1 MWDVDSF
8 CFFYGLFTFL
18 FDIGYLWIIFIN
30 QSDFSAIQFP
40 KRSLVA
46 SSALLIATYGVF
58 LVIHNFVFHMFHLH
72 LFKIIKNHI
81 PLHILFLSK
90 QFNISVCRNDTL
102 WDLGIK
108 VYIKYLLI
116 EKTKQLHFLYFS
128 RFRILFSKPNNNS
141 SKSRSKTFWKYWW
154 FYLKYLNKCF
164 VWYKCTEKSWFL
176 LIVIIYKTTMD

>member
-1 MWDVDSF
+1 MKLTYLFHPKDLTFFDISFYHRELVISYQSEFISMWDVDWF

-18 FDIGYLWIIFIN
+18 FDIGYLWIIFIS

-90 QFNISVCRNDTL
+90 QFNIYL
-102 WDLGIK
+102 QKW
-108 VYIKYLLI
+108 YIMG
-116 EKTKQLHFLYFS
+116 
-128 RFRILFSKPNNNS
+128 FRH
-141 SKSRSKTFWKYWW
+141 
-154 FYLKYLNKCF
+154 
-164 VWYKCTEKSWFL
+164 
-176 LIVIIYKTTMD
+176 